1 MPETPAGTVFCSVR
15 NKKLPTQSAHQRCW
29 FDCGFELINPDH
41 YGWIDNGRNRVK
53 RAEKNV
59 GRIEGDPV
67 PSDRTQEEQRR
78 RLSQLETEQTRTQL
92 QIEALEEAREF
103 AESVMQ
109 TIREPL
115 LVLDRDLLIVA
126 VNRAMC
132 GTFGATAAET
142 KGQPFSWLLGSHCGG
157 PELLPRLQAVVA
169 EDKTIEN
176 HTIECQLGEMGKR
189 FMLVNARRLSRD
201 HRKPPFVLLA
211 LQDVTERKQT
221 EEALSR
227 NQNNLED
234 FFQNAPVG
242 LHWAGAD
249 GRILWANQRELDML
263 GYSREEY
270 VGRFL
275 SDFHD
280 DQAGIKDFIH
290 RLAKGEQVEKFESRV
305 RRKDGALQSVAI
317 CANALWENG
326 AFVHTRC
333 FTLDIT
339 EQKHAEE
346 SLKNLNF
353 ELEVRV
359 ASRTAALQQ
368 SNDEMEAFC
377 YTIAHDLR
385 APLRAMEGFA
395 QALLEDCGDRLN
407 DTGRDYAR
415 RIIKAARREDKL
427 IQDLLEY
434 SQLKLT
440 PLTSSPVVLEQ
451 AVQNAVACFHDA
463 IQDQKARVQ
472 VYPPFPEV
480 MGNAATL
487 NHVLAHLISNG
498 LKFVESG
505 VQPKIRIWAEK
516 RQSTVR
522 LWIEDNGIGIQP
534 EHHDRIFRVFERLHH
549 TEQYPGTGIGLAM
562 VRRGIERMGGTV
574 GVESSPGKGSRFWLE
589 LPA

>member
-1 MPETPAGTVFCSVR
+1 MEG
-15 NKKLPTQSAHQRCW
+15 
-29 FDCGFELINPDH
+29 I
-41 YGWIDNGRNRVK
+41 VK
-53 RAEKNV
+53 RAEKKV
-59 GRIEGDPV
+59 ERIKGDPV
-67 PSDRTQEEQRR
+67 SSKRTQEEQRT
-78 RLSQLETEQTRTQL
+78 RLSQLKTEQTQTQL

-109 TIREPL
+109 TIPDPL
-115 LVLDRDLLIVA
+115 LVLDRELMIVA
-126 VNRAMC
+126 VNHALC
-132 GTFGATAAET
+132 GTFGATAAEAR
-142 KGQPFSWLLGSHCGG
+142 GQSFSWLLGSHCGG
-157 PELLPRLQAVVA
+157 LELRPHLQAVVA
-169 EDKTIEN
+169 ENKPIEN
-176 HTIECQLGEMGKR
+176 HLIECQLREMGKR

-201 HRKPPFVLLA
+201 QSKPPFVLLA

-221 EEALSR
+221 EEALAR
-227 NQNNLED
+227 NQKNLED

-242 LHWAGAD
+242 LHWAGAN
-249 GRILWANQRELDML
+249 GRILWANERELDML
-263 GYSREEY
+263 GYSQEEY
-270 VGRFL
+270 IGRFL
-275 SDFHD
+275 SDFHED
-280 DQAGIKDFIH
+280 PAAIKDFIH
-290 RLAKGEQVEKFESRV
+290 RLVKGEQVEKLESRV

-326 AFVHTRC
+326 TFVHTRS

-339 EQKHAEE
+339 EQKQAEE
-346 SLKNLNF
+346 SLKNLNL
-353 ELEVRV
+353 ELEKRV

-395 QALLEDCGDRLN
+395 QALLDDCGDQIN
-407 DTGRDYAR
+407 DTGQDYAR
-415 RIIKAARREDKL
+415 RVIKAARREDRL

-440 PLTSSPVVLEQ
+440 PLTSGFVDLEK
-451 AVQNAVACFHDA
+451 AVQNAVASFHEI
-463 IQDQKARVQ
+463 IQAKKASVR
-472 VYPPFPEV
+472 VYPPFPGV
-480 MGNAATL
+480 MGNAPTL
-487 NHVLAHLISNG
+487 QHVLTHLISNG
-498 LKFVESG
+498 LKFVDSG

-516 RQSTVR
+516 RQRAVR

-549 TEQYPGTGIGLAM
+549 SEQYPGTGIGLAM

-574 GVESSPGKGSRFWLE
+574 GVESSPGKGSRFWVE